1 MNDQPECTC
10 GARFFAVIPGP
21 AAAWNPESVRKA
33 SETDSG
39 FDPSG
44 RPGMTSES
52 FVCFSD
58 G

>member
-21 AAAWNPESVRKA
+21 AAGWNPESVRKA

-52 FVCFSD
+52 FVVLQ
-58 G
+58 